1 MLLNEKSNLIF
12 NDSIAF
18 KFSWRSYQKVFLDN
32 FETHFVDNH
41 LHVIAPP
48 GAGKTILG
56 LEMLRRINK
65 KTLVLT
71 PTLTIK
77 HQWEEKFKTF
87 FDVQNKFTNIS
98 HNLKQLKDLNFNTYQ
113 GVFALH
119 KDFKTSEDFVN
130 YFKNSGIQVL
140 VLDEAHHLKQEWWKV
155 LFELKQSANLVIV
168 ALTAT
173 PPIDSSPIE
182 LSRYFSLC
190 GEVDEEISIPDLVKE
205 RALCPHQDF
214 IYFSKPK
221 DAEIEYIVTFRKRI
235 ATFIQFLKED
245 EKFIHFLKTHAFY
258 EFPQQ
263 NIEAIYNDP
272 SYYSSILIFLNDCG
286 EPISQGKLQFLGF
299 EKNETIE
306 FPVLDINWITILLQ
320 KILFEYRVS
329 LEYFEDSLNLIEKN
343 LKKIGGIYN
352 KKVNLLA
359 NQTIFKKITNSTNKL
374 QSIVSIVK
382 FEEEQLKEKLRLV
395 ILTDFIRKE
404 FLGLNENYT
413 KQINKIGVI
422 PIFHYLKKYIENT
435 SSIAVLSGSI
445 IILNKN
451 CLNKLSEYL
460 APNQFSIKSID
471 NSNNFIEL
479 VVNESFRRG
488 SVALITHLFEI
499 GDIKILIGTKSL
511 LGEGWDAPS
520 INSLI
525 LASNIGSFVSSN
537 QMRGRAIRVKQANKT
552 GHIWHLASID
562 ITHENGGE
570 DISKLAQRFEAF
582 TGLSI
587 LGNSIKNGIKRL
599 NIPLN
604 FYNKDLDELNKK
616 TFNKAK
622 NRTDLIKD
630 WDTAIANGYSLKKI
644 VKVDFLTTQAF
655 KEEKKVNYTKL
666 SKNVFIELGLG
677 FLYFTFEYIT
687 NNLVNLLRGN
697 FIFVLKYFIISLFI
711 VFLPKTFKAIRR
723 YYILGNVDKLIY
735 KIGKAVLQTMLH
747 SNLIKTNF
755 NTIQI
760 EIVKDQKGAISC
772 SLIGASYFENSLFV
786 TSLNEILQPIKNP
799 RYIIL
804 RKNWMKDKIGIY
816 NMHSVPNIF
825 DSNKKS
831 ATLFYKNWKKYVGK
845 SELLFSRS
853 LEGRKLLLKAKIQNL
868 KYISEND
875 KNTSKTE
882 ELWK

>member
-1 MLLNEKSNLIF
+1 MLLNEKNNLIF
-12 NDSIAF
+12 NNSIGF
-18 KFSWRSYQKVFLDN
+18 KFTWRSYQKIFLDN

-56 LEMLRRINK
+56 IEMLRRINK

-77 HQWEEKFKTF
+77 HQWHEKFKTF
-87 FDVQNKFTNIS
+87 FDLENKFINYS
-98 HNLKQLKDLNFNTYQ
+98 HNLKELKDLNFSTYQ
-113 GVFALH
+113 AVFALR
-119 KDFKTSEDFVN
+119 KDFETSEDFIN
-130 YFKNSGIQVL
+130 YFKNNGIEVL

-155 LFELKQSANLVIV
+155 LFELKQYANLAII

-173 PPIDSSPIE
+173 PPIDSSPLE

-214 IYFSKPK
+214 IYFSKPN
-221 DAEIEYIVTFRKRI
+221 DAEIEYIITFRKRI

-245 EKFIHFLKTHAFY
+245 IKFINFLKTHAFY
-258 EFPQQ
+258 KFPQQ

-272 SYYSSILIFLNDCG
+272 SYYSSILIFLNECG
-286 EPISQGKLQFLGF
+286 EPISQEKLQFLGF

-306 FPVLDINWITILLQ
+306 FPVLDLNWITILLQ
-320 KILFEYRVS
+320 KVLFEYRIS
-329 LEYFEDSLNLIEKN
+329 LEYFEDSLSLIEKD
-343 LKKIGGIYN
+343 LKKIGGIHN

-374 QSIVSIVK
+374 DSIVSIVK
-382 FEEEQLKEKLRLV
+382 FEKDQLKEGLRLV
-395 ILTDFIRKE
+395 VLTDFIRKE

-422 PIFHYLKKYIENT
+422 PIFNYLKKYIEGT

-445 IILNKN
+445 IILNKS
-451 CLNKLSEYL
+451 CLKKLSEYIS
-460 APNQFSIKSID
+460 PKEFHTKSIN
-471 NSNNFIEL
+471 NSNNFVEL
-479 VVNESFRRG
+479 IVSEYFRKNI
-488 SVALITHLFEI
+488 VAVITQLFEK
-499 GDIKILIGTKSL
+499 GFIKILIGTKSL

-562 ITHENGGE
+562 ITHKNGGE
-570 DISKLAQRFEAF
+570 DISKLTQRFEAF
-582 TGLSI
+582 TGLSVVDTT
-587 LGNSIKNGIKRL
+587 IKNGIKRL

-604 FYNKDLDELNKK
+604 FYDKDLDELNKK

-622 NRTDLIKD
+622 NRTNLIKD
-630 WDTAIANGYSLKKI
+630 WDTAIAKGYSIKKI
-644 VKVDFLTTQAF
+644 VKVDYLTTPAF
-655 KEEKKVNYTKL
+655 KKDKKVIYTKL
-666 SKNVFIELGLG
+666 SKNGFIELGLG
-677 FLYFTFEYIT
+677 FLYFTVEYIT

-697 FIFVLKYFIISLFI
+697 FLIVLKYFIVSLFI
-711 VFLPKTFKAIRR
+711 VFLPRTIKVIKLYYAI
-723 YYILGNVDKLIY
+723 GNVDKLVA
-735 KIGKAVLQTMLH
+735 KIGKAVLQTMLQ

-760 EIVKDQKGAISC
+760 EVLKDQKGAISC

-804 RKNWMKDKIGIY
+804 RKNWLKDKIGIY

-853 LEGRKLLLKAKIQNL
+853 LDGRKLVLKAKIQNL
-868 KYISEND
+868 KYVSEND

-882 ELWK
+882 VLWK